1 MDQLS
6 YRRHR
11 FPPPIIQHAI
21 WLYLRFTLS
30 YRDVEELLA
39 ERGLEVSYETV
50 RRWVLKF
57 GPGFARRLRRSRPR
71 PSDRCWGGR
80 PPRHRCAK
88 LRSLQISGKEAIHG
102 PHYPNWDCGRDAHYW
117 APPAQNRTCGIPASG
132 SHLGC
137 LTAKQLSVHGPVQGA
152 RLPGSESGAC
162 WLVPCS
168 PRPPPFAP
176 PTPTSVARR
185 RSPASQLLWRG
196 LTSHARASPAS
207 AHHLP
212 DADQGATALARREIS
227 RFPDKERTH
236 MLGSTTA
243 PGRPGARDDAPG
255 HVAFRSKHSV
265 GAPGVVFSRLN
276 TQPMRTPVNASPTP
290 SRGPTH
296 DSGTVWFATP
306 SLGETC
312 TLYSLPV
319 SRRTPCHGNG
329 RGPRV
334 GLGRI
339 RFHAAATALC
349 HCAVASARKVRS

>member
-1 MDQLS
+1 MGE
-6 YRRHR
+6 
-11 FPPPIIQHAI
+11 
-21 WLYLRFTLS
+21 TEE
-30 YRDVEELLA
+30 VE
-39 ERGLEVSYETV
+39 
-50 RRWVLKF
+50 
-57 GPGFARRLRRSRPR
+57 RLRLAKPR
-71 PSDRCWGGR
+71 PFPLLRR
-80 PPRHRCAK
+80 PAAELDQTGLVR
-88 LRSLQISGKEAIHG
+88 IH
-102 PHYPNWDCGRDAHYW
+102 
-117 APPAQNRTCGIPASG
+117 PA
-132 SHLGC
+132 L
-137 LTAKQLSVHGPVQGA
+137 QLSVHGPVQGA
-152 RLPGSESGAC
+152 RLPGSGSGAC

-168 PRPPPFAP
+168 PWPPPFAP
-176 PTPTSVARR
+176 PTPAPVARR

-265 GAPGVVFSRLN
+265 GDPGVVFSRLN

-290 SRGPTH
+290 SRVSAH
-296 DSGTVWFATP
+296 DSGTVWFARP

-329 RGPRV
+329 HRP
-334 GLGRI
+334 
-339 RFHAAATALC
+339 
-349 HCAVASARKVRS
+349 K